1 MIFARLVRLSL
12 WWGGM
17 TTAMAGNL
25 EVLVTSPEG
34 RPVEDYAVVLG
45 ASSGLAARKAKAVIL
60 QQDREFH
67 PYLTIVQ
74 TRTAIEFPNR
84 DPFKHHVYSFSQP
97 KIFEIKLYAG
107 KPAKPVV
114 FDKPGVIALGCNV
127 HDWMEAYVLVVDSPY
142 FAKTGADGR
151 AFIANVPAGSYKL
164 TLWHPRQ
171 ASDLPQRD
179 IGMTKDG
186 VRMVLKASIPPRPE
200 HTKPPLDHGGY

>member
-1 MIFARLVRLSL
+1 MTLARLVWLSL

-34 RPVEDYAVVLG
+34 RPVEDFAVSLDMSP
-45 ASSGLAARKAKAVIL
+45 APPARKAKAVIL
-60 QQDREFH
+60 QQDREFN

-74 TRTAIEFPNR
+74 TGTAIEFPNR

-107 KPAKPVV
+107 KPVKPVV
-114 FDKPGVIALGCNV
+114 FDKPGIVALGCNV
-127 HDWMEAYVLVVDSPY
+127 HDWMEAYVLVVDTPY

-151 AFIANVPAGSYKL
+151 ALIANVPAGSYRL
-164 TLWHPRQ
+164 RLWHPRL
-171 ASDLPQRD
+171 APDLPARD
-179 IGMTKDG
+179 IGMGKDDMR
-186 VRMVLKASIPPRPE
+186 VALKAAVPPRPE
-200 HTKPPLDHGGY
+200 HTKPPLDQVGY

>member
-1 MIFARLVRLSL
+1 MKLAAVVWLSL

-25 EVLVTSPEG
+25 EVLVTAPGGQPIEDFALVLEAAHVL
-34 RPVEDYAVVLG
+34 PV
-45 ASSGLAARKAKAVIL
+45 RKAKATIL
-60 QQDREFH
+60 QQDREFS

-74 TRTAIEFPNR
+74 TGTAIEFPNR

-114 FDKPGVIALGCNV
+114 FDKPGIVALGCNV
-127 HDWMEAYVLVVDSPY
+127 HDWMEAYVLVVDTPY

-151 AFIANVPAGSYKL
+151 ARIANVPAGSYRL
-164 TLWHPRQ
+164 RLWHPRLTPDMP
-171 ASDLPQRD
+171 SRD
-179 IGMTKDG
+179 ISMGKET
-186 VRMVLKASIPPRPE
+186 VRMVLKATVPPRPE
-200 HTKPPLDHGGY
+200 HNKPPLDQIGY

>member
-1 MIFARLVRLSL
+1 MSPARFAWLLL
-12 WWGGM
+12 LLGGM
-17 TTAMAGNL
+17 TGARAGGL
-25 EVLVTSPEG
+25 EVLVVTPEG
-34 RPVEDYAVVLG
+34 KPVEDFAVVLETVP
-45 ASSGLAARKAKAVIL
+45 AQTARKARATIL

-74 TRTAIEFPNR
+74 TGTAVEFPNL

-127 HDWMEAYVLVVDSPY
+127 HDWMEAYVLVVGSPY

-151 AFIANVPAGSYKL
+151 ARIARVPAGAYRLK
-164 TLWHPRQ
+164 LWHPRLTP
-171 ASDLPQRD
+171 DLPPRELSM
-179 IGMTKDG
+179 GKDV
-186 VRMVLKASIPPRPE
+186 VRLSLQAAVPPRPP
-200 HTKPPLDHGGY
+200 HTKPPLDQLGY